1 MSDAYGIE
9 AKITADDSGFQQVF
23 SRLET
28 GLGNW
33 GIHLDTLYKK
43 GDELFKSFGINLDQ
57 LAGKLGTTGPVL
69 AGMAG
74 FAAIAIE
81 GAKKLGEYLN
91 KVAEAGDELEKMSGK
106 TGMSTDML
114 QKLKYSVEQTE
125 GSFGAVV
132 SAVSIMTRTLDKNVS
147 TFNALGV

>member
-9 AKITADDSGFQQVF
+9 VKITADDSGFQQAF
-23 SRLET
+23 SGLET

-74 FAAIAIE
+74 MAVIAVDL
-81 GAKKLGEYLN
+81 GKKMGEYLN
-91 KVAEAGDELEKMSGK
+91 KVAETGEKLYTMSQM
-106 TGMSTDML
+106 TGMSTDTL

-125 GSFGAVV
+125 GSLVLF
-132 SAVSIMTRTLDKNVS
+132 IE
-147 TFNALGV
+147 F